1 MAQIRLTIGDIAVT
15 NQQVTSTVT
24 FGDVTY
30 HVSLSSLS
38 LQKKMYQPTE
48 ILADLKIGM
57 SDFEKDWVTISRT
70 NIESLFKLKK
80 AVLDVVTIQTDNDT
94 GEEYFTVDDVIGND
108 FYVHDVRP
116 HYKPDNMIVSLKIYS
131 LDKLLTLNKE
141 CNTYVGKTLSSI
153 LGSVLANYKVPY
165 DTTSSLTFDK
175 SGMQVL
181 QIDASGSDSDDNTDK
196 KEHKFPYLI
205 QYNESFYD
213 LLKRTTNR
221 WGEFLY
227 WENGT
232 LTIGYGGSDPIKVDS
247 TKYTDIYYFDLDSVA
262 LDLPEAG
269 SYDYAAAYDE
279 NVGNKPIKKDPYQV
293 YGKLFKFN
301 GQLDKYAFSVASR
314 FFQNEESVTAWA
326 VGLLVDDLYD
336 MIAESK
342 YVKSDNKDFKDNYFD
357 SNYDTEQ
364 YNDNEDELNLYSEY
378 GSKYDKDTSYY
389 SEILGYETAAGK
401 NAIRIK
407 YDTTWP
413 EMKLGDVITVK
424 DDKFIVVEVLGVS
437 PKELRILDNS
447 KVLVY
452 PSQTITFEIVA
463 TAINKT
469 DNKYYP
475 ATLPTGHVR
484 RSGPQVATIVDM
496 DDPLKA
502 NRVRVVYDWQGE
514 NASESDYSP
523 WLLYAA
529 GSHGSPRAGRHLNGT
544 KVLVGFAN
552 DNIERPYVL
561 GNIQEADTFVELKD
575 VSLETP
581 GKRKFQMWDHVGGV
595 QKFVSGTFAPIVSTI
610 SDFSPTVDY
619 LSLGDGGLQ
628 YAGGFCIT
636 DRLGLYNISGSTEER
651 EVKISS
657 AWGDVKVSA
666 FTGIS
671 ISAPNGDVKINGKN
685 VEISAGNNLTL
696 TSGKNVGYHVAWGKG
711 EDPSFSTVLS
721 DLVCKLIDKVGE
733 KVQLID
739 LSFIRDTLEVV
750 FRPHEGSLT
759 LKSNRYMK
767 LETGS
772 NECDYPVAAYNK
784 DKRQQIVDEEVKS
797 TILSTIGADSFKTV
811 DPFSGN
817 VTETPSSISM
827 IRSLIWIINKLSGI
841 FTAWLDDY
849 QKEYDKLVD
858 LRLQFDK
865 AIKPLQVLSNSEDW
879 TTAKVCQTYDELKE
893 SFWNM
898 DNTDDWT
905 EDNLNFTED
914 VAIDEGDDLLTS
926 VNEHS
931 RERCRHF
938 VSSAL
943 PDREK
948 KIAETVIMLRKE
960 NRKIVVDAANE
971 LRKAILKL
979 KLPEWSEIDLSKEF
993 STKMG
998 YYMPF
1003 PDQFISN
1010 LEDALSKDNCK
1021 EVPEFHAEESRKAL
1035 ANKIGNTA
1043 DFVAWKKYMSR
1054 MVVVKFLE
1062 SLGFTDD
1069 MRRKITDPEDK
1080 KKTIEVKKPNFSLKG
1095 LNQDQSL
1102 ANTAYWKKYVES
1114 LSGVPAIKKAE
1125 SSLLTAVANS
1135 AADALKG
1142 AIDYDNIMG
1151 IKENFSWSEGKKG
1164 GVLFGYKGDTYELK
1178 GKEIEKIETIE
1189 PKIKSISENSEGID
1203 TWDKERLVEFM
1214 AKLREALGKI

>member
-1 MAQIRLTIGDIAVT
+1 MAQLRLTIGDIAVT
-15 NQQVTSTVT
+15 NESLTSTVK
-24 FGDVTY
+24 FAPNSYQVCL
-30 HVSLSSLS
+30 VSLSF
-38 LQKKMYQPTE
+38 QKKMYQPTE
-48 ILADLKIGM
+48 IKAELQFFMTSKWVSIG
-57 SDFEKDWVTISRT
+57 RT
-70 NIESLFKLKK
+70 DIEETFKLKNAILEVVEPK
-80 AVLDVVTIQTDNDT
+80 TSNSSDDDKYTVLDTI
-94 GEEYFTVDDVIGND
+94 GKD

-116 HYKPDNMIVSLKIYS
+116 HYQPECMYVSLKIYS

-141 CNTYVGKTLSSI
+141 CNTYVGKKLSSI
-153 LGSVLANYKVPY
+153 LGSVLGNYKVPY
-165 DTTSSLTFDK
+165 ETSSTLSYDN

-181 QIDASGSDSDDNTDK
+181 QVDASGSDSDDNKDK

-232 LTIGYGGSDPIKVDS
+232 LTIGYDDSKPIKVDT
-247 TKYTDIYYFDLDSVA
+247 TKFTDIYYFDLDTVS
-262 LDLPEAG
+262 LSLPEPG

-336 MIAESK
+336 MLAESK

-841 FTAWLDDY
+841 FSAWLDDY

-1021 EVPEFHAEESRKAL
+1021 EVPEFHIENERKAL

>member
-15 NQQVTSTVT
+15 NESLTSTVK
-24 FGDVTY
+24 FDKNSYQVCL
-30 HVSLSSLS
+30 VSLSF
-38 LQKKMYQPTE
+38 QKKMYQPTE
-48 ILADLKIGM
+48 IKAELQFFMTSKWVSIG
-57 SDFEKDWVTISRT
+57 RT
-70 NIESLFKLKK
+70 DIEETFKLKNAILEVVEPK
-80 AVLDVVTIQTDNDT
+80 TSNSSDDDKYTVLDTI
-94 GEEYFTVDDVIGND
+94 GKD

-116 HYKPDNMIVSLKIYS
+116 HYQPECMYVSLKIYS

-141 CNTYVGKTLSSI
+141 CNTYVGKKLSSI
-153 LGSVLANYKVPY
+153 LGSVLGNYKVPY
-165 DTTSSLTFDK
+165 ETSSTLSYDY

-181 QIDASGSDSDDNTDK
+181 
-196 KEHKFPYLI
+196 KFPYLI

-232 LTIGYGGSDPIKVDS
+232 LTIGYDDSKPIKVDT
-247 TKYTDIYYFDLDSVA
+247 TKFTDIYYFDLDTVS
-262 LDLPEAG
+262 LSLPEPG

-293 YGKLFKFN
+293 YGKLLKFN

-314 FFQNEESVTAWA
+314 FFQNEDSVTAWA

-336 MIAESK
+336 MLAESK

-364 YNDNEDELNLYSEY
+364 YNDNEDKLNLYSEY

-671 ISAPNGDVKINGKN
+671 ISAPNGDVKIKGKN

-696 TSGKNVGYHVAWGKG
+696 TSGKNVGYHTAWGKG

>member
-1 MAQIRLTIGDIAVT
+1 
-15 NQQVTSTVT
+15 
-24 FGDVTY
+24 
-30 HVSLSSLS
+30 
-38 LQKKMYQPTE
+38 
-48 ILADLKIGM
+48 
-57 SDFEKDWVTISRT
+57 
-70 NIESLFKLKK
+70 
-80 AVLDVVTIQTDNDT
+80 
-94 GEEYFTVDDVIGND
+94 
-108 FYVHDVRP
+108 
-116 HYKPDNMIVSLKIYS
+116 
-131 LDKLLTLNKE
+131 
-141 CNTYVGKTLSSI
+141 
-153 LGSVLANYKVPY
+153 
-165 DTTSSLTFDK
+165 
-175 SGMQVL
+175 MQVL
-181 QIDASGSDSDDNTDK
+181 QVDASGSDSDDNKDK

-232 LTIGYGGSDPIKVDS
+232 LTIGYDDSKPIKVDT
-247 TKYTDIYYFDLDSVA
+247 TKFTDIYYFDLDTVS
-262 LDLPEAG
+262 LSLPEPG

-293 YGKLFKFN
+293 YGKLLKFN

-314 FFQNEESVTAWA
+314 FFQNEDSVTAWA

-336 MIAESK
+336 MLAESK

-364 YNDNEDELNLYSEY
+364 YNDNEDKLNLYSEY

-437 PKELRILDNS
+437 PKERRILDNS

-893 SFWNM
+893 SFWNT

>member
-15 NQQVTSTVT
+15 NESLTSTVKFDT
-24 FGDVTY
+24 TSYQVCL
-30 HVSLSSLS
+30 VSLSF
-38 LQKKMYQPTE
+38 QKKMYQPTE
-48 ILADLKIGM
+48 IKAELQFFMTSKWVSIG
-57 SDFEKDWVTISRT
+57 RT
-70 NIESLFKLKK
+70 DIEETFKLKNAILEVVEPK
-80 AVLDVVTIQTDNDT
+80 TSNSSDDDKYTVLDTI
-94 GEEYFTVDDVIGND
+94 GKD

-116 HYKPDNMIVSLKIYS
+116 HYQPECMYVSLKIYS

-141 CNTYVGKTLSSI
+141 CNTYVGKKLSSI
-153 LGSVLANYKVPY
+153 LGSVLGNYKVPY
-165 DTTSSLTFDK
+165 ETSSTLSYDN

-181 QIDASGSDSDDNTDK
+181 QVDASGSDSDDNKDK

-232 LTIGYGGSDPIKVDS
+232 LTIGYDDSKPIKVDT
-247 TKYTDIYYFDLDSVA
+247 TKFTDIYYFDLDSVA

-326 VGLLVDDLYD
+326 VGLLVDDLWD
-336 MIAESK
+336 LMSETT
-342 YVKSDNKDFKDNYFD
+342 YVNSDNKDFKDDYFD

-437 PKELRILDNS
+437 PKELRIVDNS

-671 ISAPNGDVKINGKN
+671 ISAPNGDVKIKGKN

-696 TSGKNVGYHVAWGKG
+696 TSGKNVGYHTAWGKG
-711 EDPSFSTVLS
+711 EDPSVSSILS
-721 DLVCKLIDKVGE
+721 DVVCKLIEKIGE

-772 NECDYPVAAYNK
+772 NECDFPMAAYNK
-784 DKRQQIVDEEVKS
+784 DKRQKIVDEEAKS
-797 TILSTIGADSFKTV
+797 SILSTIGGDSFKAV

-827 IRSLIWIINKLSGI
+827 IRSLIWIIKRLSGI
-841 FTAWLDDY
+841 FTNWLDDY
-849 QKEYDKLVD
+849 QKKYDKLVV
-858 LRLQFDK
+858 LRYYLDA
-865 AIKPLQVLSNSEDW
+865 AILELKIYSEAQDW
-879 TTAKVCQTYDELKE
+879 DNTDVCKTYDDLKE
-893 SFWNM
+893 SIW
-898 DNTDDWT
+898 DTDDTDDWT
-905 EDNLNFTED
+905 DDDLEFKEN
-914 VAIDEGDDLLTS
+914 VKVGDDAIQ
-926 VNEHS
+926 N
-931 RERCRHF
+931 
-938 VSSAL
+938 VSQDCQNRNAQA
-943 PDREK
+943 DKEGE
-948 KIAETVIMLRKE
+948 ALRKW
-960 NRKIVVDAANE
+960 IVSMRVKKRGEIVDRVNL
-971 LRKAILKL
+971 LRKAIRELKIM
-979 KLPEWSEIDLSKEF
+979 EWSEIDLSKQF

-998 YYMPF
+998 HYLPF
-1003 PDQFISN
+1003 PDKFISTM
-1010 LEDALSKDNCK
+1010 EDALSKDKCSD
-1021 EVPEFHAEESRKAL
+1021 VPTFHSTEERKAL
-1035 ANKIGNTA
+1035 TNKVKDKANYE
-1043 DFVAWKKYMSR
+1043 AWKKYMPR
-1054 MVVVKFLE
+1054 LVVVKFLVA
-1062 SLGFTDD
+1062 LGFTDD
-1069 MRRKITDPEDK
+1069 LRSEINDANNPNQKRKVE
-1080 KKTIEVKKPNFSLKG
+1080 KPSFETVE
-1095 LNQDQSL
+1095 LNGNQSL
-1102 ANTAYWKKYVES
+1102 ANDAYWADYVKS

-1142 AIDYDNIMG
+1142 ITDLDNIMG
-1151 IKENFSWSEGKKG
+1151 FKENFTWSEGKKG
-1164 GVLFGYKGDTYELK
+1164 GILFGYKGNTYELK
-1178 GKEIEKIETIE
+1178 GKQIGEVETIE
-1189 PKIKSISENSEGID
+1189 PKIKSISENSGDID
-1203 TWDKERLVEFM
+1203 EWDKKRLVEFM
-1214 AKLREALGKI
+1214 AKLREVLGNI

>member
-15 NQQVTSTVT
+15 NESLTSTVK
-24 FGDVTY
+24 FDKNSYQVCL
-30 HVSLSSLS
+30 VSLSF
-38 LQKKMYQPTE
+38 QKKMYQPTE
-48 ILADLKIGM
+48 IKAELQFFMTSKWVSIG
-57 SDFEKDWVTISRT
+57 RT
-70 NIESLFKLKK
+70 DIEETFKLKNAILEVVEPK
-80 AVLDVVTIQTDNDT
+80 TSNSSDDDKYTVLDTI
-94 GEEYFTVDDVIGND
+94 GKD

-116 HYKPDNMIVSLKIYS
+116 HYQPECMYVSLKIYS

-141 CNTYVGKTLSSI
+141 CNTYVGKKLSSI
-153 LGSVLANYKVPY
+153 LGSVLGNYKVPY
-165 DTTSSLTFDK
+165 ETSSTLSYDN

-181 QIDASGSDSDDNTDK
+181 QVDASGSDSDDNKDK

-232 LTIGYGGSDPIKVDS
+232 LTIGYDDSKPIKVDT
-247 TKYTDIYYFDLDSVA
+247 TKFTDIYYFDLDTVS
-262 LDLPEAG
+262 LSLPEPG

-293 YGKLFKFN
+293 YGKLLKFN

-314 FFQNEESVTAWA
+314 FFQNEDSVTAWA

-336 MIAESK
+336 MLAESK

-364 YNDNEDELNLYSEY
+364 YNDNEDKLNLYSEY

-671 ISAPNGDVKINGKN
+671 ISAPNGDVKIKGKN

-696 TSGKNVGYHVAWGKG
+696 TSGKNVGYHTAWGKG

-721 DLVCKLIDKVGE
+721 DLVCKLIDKVG
-733 KVQLID
+733 
-739 LSFIRDTLEVV
+739 V

>member
-15 NQQVTSTVT
+15 NESLTSTVKFDKT
-24 FGDVTY
+24 SYQVCL
-30 HVSLSSLS
+30 VSLSF
-38 LQKKMYQPTE
+38 QKKMYQPTE
-48 ILADLKIGM
+48 IKAELQFFMTSKWVSIG
-57 SDFEKDWVTISRT
+57 RT
-70 NIESLFKLKK
+70 DIEETFKLKNAILEVVEPK
-80 AVLDVVTIQTDNDT
+80 TSNSSDDDKYTVLDTI
-94 GEEYFTVDDVIGND
+94 GKD

-116 HYKPDNMIVSLKIYS
+116 HYQPECMYVSLKIYS

-141 CNTYVGKTLSSI
+141 CNTYVGKKLSSI
-153 LGSVLANYKVPY
+153 LGSVLGNYKVPY
-165 DTTSSLTFDK
+165 ETSSTLSYDN

-181 QIDASGSDSDDNTDK
+181 QVDASGSDSDDNKDK

-232 LTIGYGGSDPIKVDS
+232 LTIGYDDSKPIKVDT
-247 TKYTDIYYFDLDSVA
+247 TKFTDIYYFDLDSVA

-336 MIAESK
+336 MLAESK
-342 YVKSDNKDFKDNYFD
+342 YVKSDNKDFKDDYFD

-636 DRLGLYNISGSTEER
+636 DRLGLYNISGSTDER

-657 AWGDVKVSA
+657 AWGDVKISA

-671 ISAPNGDVKINGKN
+671 ISAPNGDVKIKGKN

-696 TSGKNVGYHVAWGKG
+696 TSGKNVGYHTAWGKG
-711 EDPSFSTVLS
+711 EDPSVSSILS
-721 DLVCKLIDKVGE
+721 DVVCKLIEKIGE

-784 DKRQQIVDEEVKS
+784 AFRQKIVDEEANAA
-797 TILSTIGADSFKTV
+797 LL
-811 DPFSGN
+811 
-817 VTETPSSISM
+817 SSIGSSSYLGSTDGDFDLTM
-827 IRSLIWIINKLSGI
+827 IRSLIWIIQKLNGI
-841 FTAWLDDY
+841 ATTWANDY
-849 QKEYDKLVD
+849 QRLYDKSVRLKTQFDEAVKD
-858 LRLQFDK
+858 LRNY
-865 AIKPLQVLSNSEDW
+865 SNDEDYQSSV
-879 TTAKVCQTYDELKE
+879 VCKTYDDLKD
-893 SFWNM
+893 SLWST
-898 DNTDDWT
+898 DSTDDWT
-905 EDNLNFTED
+905 EDDLGFKDNVKVDGDATEIVSRD
-914 VAIDEGDDLLTS
+914 CRNRFRFLYFLPTQKQDKETVASWGLQ
-926 VNEHS
+926 
-931 RERCRHF
+931 RRKKCR
-938 VSSAL
+938 
-943 PDREK
+943 K
-948 KIAETVIMLRKE
+948 KILNIANNLKKTIRDLRA
-960 NRKIVVDAANE
+960 V
-971 LRKAILKL
+971 
-979 KLPEWSEIDLSKEF
+979 EWSEVDLSEQF
-993 STKMG
+993 STVMG
-998 YYMPF
+998 HYLPF
-1003 PDQFISN
+1003 PDNFMGT
-1010 LEDALSKDNCK
+1010 LKDALSMDNCSD
-1021 EVPEFHAEESRKAL
+1021 VPVLHAEEDRKNL
-1035 ANKIGNTA
+1035 DKMIG
-1043 DFVAWKKYMSR
+1043 DSVDVEAWKKYIPR

-1069 MRRKITDPEDK
+1069 LRREIVDPDDPDNTIKVKDPDFSKVSMNEDK
-1080 KKTIEVKKPNFSLKG
+1080 
-1095 LNQDQSL
+1095 SL
-1102 ANTAYWKKYVES
+1102 ANDEYWRKYVQS
-1114 LSGVPAIKKAE
+1114 LSGLPIIKKSE

-1135 AADALKG
+1135 ATEALAG
-1142 AIDYDNIMG
+1142 AISLDEAWG
-1151 IKENFSWSEGKKG
+1151 FVENFSWSDGKKG

-1178 GKEIEKIETIE
+1178 GKEVEKVETIE
-1189 PKIKSISENSEGID
+1189 PSVKSISENSGDID
-1203 TWDKERLVEFM
+1203 EWDKKRLVEFM
-1214 AKLREALGKI
+1214 AHLRYELGKI

>member
-15 NQQVTSTVT
+15 NESLTSTVKFDT
-24 FGDVTY
+24 NSYQVCL
-30 HVSLSSLS
+30 VSLSF
-38 LQKKMYQPTE
+38 QKKMYQPTE
-48 ILADLKIGM
+48 IKAELQFFMTSKWVSIG
-57 SDFEKDWVTISRT
+57 RT
-70 NIESLFKLKK
+70 DIEETFKLKNAILEVVEPK
-80 AVLDVVTIQTDNDT
+80 TSNSSDDDKYTVLDTI
-94 GEEYFTVDDVIGND
+94 GKD

-116 HYKPDNMIVSLKIYS
+116 HYQPECMYVSLKIYS

-141 CNTYVGKTLSSI
+141 CNTYVGKKLSSI
-153 LGSVLANYKVPY
+153 LGSVLGNYKVPY
-165 DTTSSLTFDK
+165 ETSSTLSYDN

-181 QIDASGSDSDDNTDK
+181 QVDASGSDSDDNKDK

-232 LTIGYGGSDPIKVDS
+232 LTIGYDDSKPIKVDT
-247 TKYTDIYYFDLDSVA
+247 TKFTDIYYFDLDSVA
-262 LDLPEAG
+262 LDLPGAG

-364 YNDNEDELNLYSEY
+364 YNDNEDKLNLYSEY

-797 TILSTIGADSFKTV
+797 TILSTIGGDSFKAV

-817 VTETPSSISM
+817 DTEVPSSISM

>member
-1 MAQIRLTIGDIAVT
+1 MAQLRLTIGDIAVT

-326 VGLLVDDLYD
+326 VGLLVDDLWD
-336 MIAESK
+336 LMSETT
-342 YVKSDNKDFKDNYFD
+342 YVNSDNSDFNDAYFNGQSED
-357 SNYDTEQ
+357 DQ
-364 YNDNEDELNLYSEY
+364 YNTDKNELNLYTEY
-378 GSKYDKDTSYY
+378 GSKYDKNNSYY
-389 SEILGYETAAGK
+389 SEILGYETAASK
-401 NAIRIK
+401 NAIRIN

-413 EMKLGDVITVK
+413 KLKLGDVITVN
-424 DDKFIVVEVLGVS
+424 DEQFIVVEVSTSTPEVLQ
-437 PKELRILDNS
+437 ILDNTKIVAS
-447 KVLVY
+447 
-452 PSQTITFEIVA
+452 SGEITFQVVA
-463 TAINKT
+463 TAYNSGDK
-469 DNKYYP
+469 KYYP

-502 NRVRVVYDWQGE
+502 NRVRVVYDWQGDS
-514 NASESDYSP
+514 AADDESAYSP

-529 GSHGSPRAGRHLNGT
+529 GSHGSPRGGRHLNGT

-561 GNIQEADTFVELKD
+561 GNIQQADTFVELKD

-595 QKFVSGTFAPIVSTI
+595 QKFLSGLVAPIVSTV
-610 SDFSPTVDY
+610 SDFSPAVDY
-619 LSLGDGGLQ
+619 FSKGDGGLQ

-636 DRLGLYNISGSTEER
+636 DRLGLYNISGSTDER

-657 AWGDVKVSA
+657 AWGDVKISA

-671 ISAPNGDVKINGKN
+671 ISAPNGDVKIKGKN

-696 TSGKNVGYHVAWGKG
+696 TSGKNVGYHTAWGKG
-711 EDPSFSTVLS
+711 EDPSVSSILS
-721 DLVCKLIDKVGE
+721 DVVCKLIEKIGE

-767 LETGS
+767 LET
-772 NECDYPVAAYNK
+772 
-784 DKRQQIVDEEVKS
+784 
-797 TILSTIGADSFKTV
+797 
-811 DPFSGN
+811 
-817 VTETPSSISM
+817 
-827 IRSLIWIINKLSGI
+827 
-841 FTAWLDDY
+841 
-849 QKEYDKLVD
+849 
-858 LRLQFDK
+858 
-865 AIKPLQVLSNSEDW
+865 
-879 TTAKVCQTYDELKE
+879 
-893 SFWNM
+893 
-898 DNTDDWT
+898 
-905 EDNLNFTED
+905 
-914 VAIDEGDDLLTS
+914 
-926 VNEHS
+926 
-931 RERCRHF
+931 
-938 VSSAL
+938 
-943 PDREK
+943 
-948 KIAETVIMLRKE
+948 
-960 NRKIVVDAANE
+960 
-971 LRKAILKL
+971 
-979 KLPEWSEIDLSKEF
+979 
-993 STKMG
+993 
-998 YYMPF
+998 
-1003 PDQFISN
+1003 
-1010 LEDALSKDNCK
+1010 
-1021 EVPEFHAEESRKAL
+1021 
-1035 ANKIGNTA
+1035 
-1043 DFVAWKKYMSR
+1043 
-1054 MVVVKFLE
+1054 
-1062 SLGFTDD
+1062 
-1069 MRRKITDPEDK
+1069 
-1080 KKTIEVKKPNFSLKG
+1080 
-1095 LNQDQSL
+1095 
-1102 ANTAYWKKYVES
+1102 
-1114 LSGVPAIKKAE
+1114 
-1125 SSLLTAVANS
+1125 
-1135 AADALKG
+1135 
-1142 AIDYDNIMG
+1142 
-1151 IKENFSWSEGKKG
+1151 
-1164 GVLFGYKGDTYELK
+1164 
-1178 GKEIEKIETIE
+1178 
-1189 PKIKSISENSEGID
+1189 
-1203 TWDKERLVEFM
+1203 
-1214 AKLREALGKI
+1214 

>member
-15 NQQVTSTVT
+15 NESLTSTVKFDT
-24 FGDVTY
+24 NSYQVCL
-30 HVSLSSLS
+30 VSLSF
-38 LQKKMYQPTE
+38 QKKMYQPTE
-48 ILADLKIGM
+48 IKAELQFFMTSKWVSIG
-57 SDFEKDWVTISRT
+57 RT
-70 NIESLFKLKK
+70 DIEETFKLKNAILEVVEPK
-80 AVLDVVTIQTDNDT
+80 TSNSSDDDKYTVLDTI
-94 GEEYFTVDDVIGND
+94 GKD

-116 HYKPDNMIVSLKIYS
+116 HYQPECMYVSLKIYS

-141 CNTYVGKTLSSI
+141 CNTYVGKKLSSI
-153 LGSVLANYKVPY
+153 LGSVLGNYKVPY
-165 DTTSSLTFDK
+165 ATSSTLSYDN

-181 QIDASGSDSDDNTDK
+181 QVDASGSDSDDNKDK

-232 LTIGYGGSDPIKVDS
+232 LTIGYDDSKPIKVDT
-247 TKYTDIYYFDLDSVA
+247 TKFTDIYYFDLDSVA
-262 LDLPEAG
+262 LDLPGAG

-784 DKRQQIVDEEVKS
+784 DKRQKIVDEEAKS
-797 TILSTIGADSFKTV
+797 SILSTIGGDSFKAV

-817 VTETPSSISM
+817 DTEVPSSISM

>member
-15 NQQVTSTVT
+15 NESLTSTVK
-24 FGDVTY
+24 FDKNSYQVCL
-30 HVSLSSLS
+30 VSLSF
-38 LQKKMYQPTE
+38 QKKMYQPTE
-48 ILADLKIGM
+48 IKAELQFFMTSKWVSIG
-57 SDFEKDWVTISRT
+57 RT
-70 NIESLFKLKK
+70 DIEETFKLKNAILEVVEPK
-80 AVLDVVTIQTDNDT
+80 TSNSSDDDKYTVLDTI
-94 GEEYFTVDDVIGND
+94 GKD

-116 HYKPDNMIVSLKIYS
+116 HYQPECMYVSLKIYS

-141 CNTYVGKTLSSI
+141 CNTYVGKKLSSI
-153 LGSVLANYKVPY
+153 LGSVLGNYKVPY
-165 DTTSSLTFDK
+165 ETSSTLSYDN

-181 QIDASGSDSDDNTDK
+181 QVDASGSDSDDNKDK

-232 LTIGYGGSDPIKVDS
+232 LTIGYDDSKPIKVDT
-247 TKYTDIYYFDLDSVA
+247 TKFTDIYYFDLDTVS
-262 LDLPEAG
+262 LSLPEPG

-293 YGKLFKFN
+293 YGKLLKFN

-314 FFQNEESVTAWA
+314 FFQNEDSVTAWA

-336 MIAESK
+336 MLAESK

-784 DKRQQIVDEEVKS
+784 AFRQKIVDEEANAA
-797 TILSTIGADSFKTV
+797 LL
-811 DPFSGN
+811 
-817 VTETPSSISM
+817 SSIGSSSYLGSTDGDFDLTM
-827 IRSLIWIINKLSGI
+827 IRSLLWIIQKLNGI
-841 FTAWLDDY
+841 ATTWANDY
-849 QKEYDKLVD
+849 QRLYDKSVRLKTQFDEAVKD
-858 LRLQFDK
+858 LRNY
-865 AIKPLQVLSNSEDW
+865 SNDEDYQSSV
-879 TTAKVCQTYDELKE
+879 VCKTYDDLKD
-893 SFWNM
+893 SLWST
-898 DNTDDWT
+898 DSTDDWT
-905 EDNLNFTED
+905 EDDLGFKDNVKVDGDATEIVSRD
-914 VAIDEGDDLLTS
+914 CRNRFRFLYFLPTQKQDKETVASWGLQ
-926 VNEHS
+926 
-931 RERCRHF
+931 RRKKCR
-938 VSSAL
+938 
-943 PDREK
+943 K
-948 KIAETVIMLRKE
+948 KILNIANNLKKTIRDLRA
-960 NRKIVVDAANE
+960 V
-971 LRKAILKL
+971 
-979 KLPEWSEIDLSKEF
+979 EWSEVDLSEKF

-998 YYMPF
+998 HYLPF
-1003 PDQFISN
+1003 PDNFMGT
-1010 LEDALSKDNCK
+1010 LKDALSMDNCSD
-1021 EVPEFHAEESRKAL
+1021 VPVLHAEENRKNL
-1035 ANKIGNTA
+1035 DKMIG
-1043 DFVAWKKYMSR
+1043 DSVDVEAWKKYIPR

-1069 MRRKITDPEDK
+1069 LRREIVDPDDPDNTIKVKDPDFSKVSMNEDK
-1080 KKTIEVKKPNFSLKG
+1080 
-1095 LNQDQSL
+1095 SL
-1102 ANTAYWKKYVES
+1102 ANDEYWRKYVQS
-1114 LSGVPAIKKAE
+1114 LSGLPIIKKSE

-1135 AADALKG
+1135 ATEALAG
-1142 AIDYDNIMG
+1142 AISLDEAWG
-1151 IKENFSWSEGKKG
+1151 FVENFSWSDGKKG

-1178 GKEIEKIETIE
+1178 GKEVEKVETIE
-1189 PKIKSISENSEGID
+1189 PSVKSISENSGDID
-1203 TWDKERLVEFM
+1203 EWDKKRLVEFM
-1214 AKLREALGKI
+1214 AHLRYELGKI

>member
-15 NQQVTSTVT
+15 NESLTSTVKFDT
-24 FGDVTY
+24 TSYQVCL
-30 HVSLSSLS
+30 VSLSF
-38 LQKKMYQPTE
+38 QKKMYQPTE
-48 ILADLKIGM
+48 IKAELQFFMTSKWVSIG
-57 SDFEKDWVTISRT
+57 RT
-70 NIESLFKLKK
+70 DIEETFKLKNAILEVVEPK
-80 AVLDVVTIQTDNDT
+80 TSNSSDDDKYTVLDTI
-94 GEEYFTVDDVIGND
+94 GKD

-116 HYKPDNMIVSLKIYS
+116 HYQPECMYVSLKIYS

-141 CNTYVGKTLSSI
+141 CNTYVGKKLSSI
-153 LGSVLANYKVPY
+153 LGSVLGNYKVPY
-165 DTTSSLTFDK
+165 ETSSTLSYDN

-181 QIDASGSDSDDNTDK
+181 QVDASGSDSDDNKDK

-232 LTIGYGGSDPIKVDS
+232 LTIGYDDSKPIKVDT
-247 TKYTDIYYFDLDSVA
+247 TKFTDIYYFDLDTVS
-262 LDLPEAG
+262 LSLPEPG

-336 MIAESK
+336 MLAESK

-721 DLVCKLIDKVGE
+721 DLVCKL
-733 KVQLID
+733 
-739 LSFIRDTLEVV
+739 V

>member
-1 MAQIRLTIGDIAVT
+1 MAQLRLTIGDIAVT
-15 NQQVTSTVT
+15 NESLTSTVKFDT
-24 FGDVTY
+24 NSYQVCL
-30 HVSLSSLS
+30 VSLSF
-38 LQKKMYQPTE
+38 QKKMYQPTE
-48 ILADLKIGM
+48 IKAELQFFMTSKWVSIG
-57 SDFEKDWVTISRT
+57 RT
-70 NIESLFKLKK
+70 DIEETFKLKNAILEVVEPK
-80 AVLDVVTIQTDNDT
+80 TSNSSDDDKYTVLDTI
-94 GEEYFTVDDVIGND
+94 GKD

-116 HYKPDNMIVSLKIYS
+116 HYQPECMYVSLKIYS

-141 CNTYVGKTLSSI
+141 CNTYVGKKLSSI
-153 LGSVLANYKVPY
+153 LGSVLGNYKVPY
-165 DTTSSLTFDK
+165 ETSSTLSYDN

-181 QIDASGSDSDDNTDK
+181 QVDASGSDSDDNKDK

-232 LTIGYGGSDPIKVDS
+232 LTIGYDDSKPIKVDT
-247 TKYTDIYYFDLDSVA
+247 TKFTDIYYFDLDSVA
-262 LDLPEAG
+262 LDLPGAG

-314 FFQNEESVTAWA
+314 FFQNEDSVTAWA

-336 MIAESK
+336 MLAESK

-364 YNDNEDELNLYSEY
+364 YNDNEDKLNLYSEY

-671 ISAPNGDVKINGKN
+671 ISAPNGDVKIKGKN

-696 TSGKNVGYHVAWGKG
+696 TSGKNVGYHTAWGKG

-827 IRSLIWIINKLSGI
+827 IRSLIWIINKLSGV

>member
-1 MAQIRLTIGDIAVT
+1 MAQLRLTIGDIAVT
-15 NQQVTSTVT
+15 NEHVTSTVT
-24 FGDVTY
+24 IDKQTY
-30 HVSLSSLS
+30 NVSLIGLS
-38 LQKKMYQPTE
+38 FQKKMYQPTE
-48 ILADLKIGM
+48 IKAELQFFMTSKWVSIG
-57 SDFEKDWVTISRT
+57 RT
-70 NIESLFKLKK
+70 DIEETFKLKNAILEVVEPK
-80 AVLDVVTIQTDNDT
+80 TSNSSDDDKYTVLDTI
-94 GEEYFTVDDVIGND
+94 GKD

-116 HYKPDNMIVSLKIYS
+116 HYQPECMYVSLKIYS

-141 CNTYVGKTLSSI
+141 CNTYVGKKLSSI
-153 LGSVLANYKVPY
+153 LGSVLGNYKVPY
-165 DTTSSLTFDK
+165 ETSSTLSYDY

-181 QIDASGSDSDDNTDK
+181 QVDASGSDSDDNKDK

-232 LTIGYGGSDPIKVDS
+232 LTIGYDDSKPIKVDT
-247 TKYTDIYYFDLDSVA
+247 TKFTDIYYFDLDTVS
-262 LDLPEAG
+262 LSLPEPG

-293 YGKLFKFN
+293 YGKLLKFN

-314 FFQNEESVTAWA
+314 FFQNEDSVTAWA

-336 MIAESK
+336 MLAESK

-364 YNDNEDELNLYSEY
+364 YNDNEDKLNLYSEY

-671 ISAPNGDVKINGKN
+671 ISAPNGDVKIKGKN

-696 TSGKNVGYHVAWGKG
+696 TSGKNVGYHTAWGKG

>member
-15 NQQVTSTVT
+15 NESLTSTVKFDKT
-24 FGDVTY
+24 SYQVCL
-30 HVSLSSLS
+30 VSLSF
-38 LQKKMYQPTE
+38 QKKMYQPTE
-48 ILADLKIGM
+48 IKAELQFFMTSKWVSIG
-57 SDFEKDWVTISRT
+57 RT
-70 NIESLFKLKK
+70 DIEETFKLKNAILEVVEPK
-80 AVLDVVTIQTDNDT
+80 TSNSSDDDKYTVLDTI
-94 GEEYFTVDDVIGND
+94 GKD

-116 HYKPDNMIVSLKIYS
+116 HYQPECMYVSLKIYS

-141 CNTYVGKTLSSI
+141 CNTYVGKKLSSI
-153 LGSVLANYKVPY
+153 LGSVLGNYKVPY
-165 DTTSSLTFDK
+165 ETSSTLSYDN

-181 QIDASGSDSDDNTDK
+181 QVDASGSDSDDNKDK

-232 LTIGYGGSDPIKVDS
+232 LTIGYDDSKPIKVDT
-247 TKYTDIYYFDLDSVA
+247 TKFTDIYYFDLDSVA

-326 VGLLVDDLYD
+326 VGLLVDDLWD
-336 MIAESK
+336 LMSETT
-342 YVKSDNKDFKDNYFD
+342 YVNSDNSDFNDAYFNGQSED
-357 SNYDTEQ
+357 DQ
-364 YNDNEDELNLYSEY
+364 YNTDTNELNLYTEY

-657 AWGDVKVSA
+657 AWGDVKISA

-671 ISAPNGDVKINGKN
+671 ISAPNGDVKIKGKN

-696 TSGKNVGYHVAWGKG
+696 TSGKNVGYHTAWGKG
-711 EDPSFSTVLS
+711 EDPSVSSILS
-721 DLVCKLIDKVGE
+721 DVVCKLIEKIGE

-784 DKRQQIVDEEVKS
+784 AFRQKIVDEEANAA
-797 TILSTIGADSFKTV
+797 LL
-811 DPFSGN
+811 
-817 VTETPSSISM
+817 SSIGSSSYLGSTDGDFDLTM
-827 IRSLIWIINKLSGI
+827 IRSLIWIIQKLNGI
-841 FTAWLDDY
+841 ATTWANDY
-849 QKEYDKLVD
+849 QRLYDKSVRLKTQFDEAVKD
-858 LRLQFDK
+858 LRNY
-865 AIKPLQVLSNSEDW
+865 SNDEDYQSSV
-879 TTAKVCQTYDELKE
+879 VCKTYDDLKD
-893 SFWNM
+893 SLWSTNS
-898 DNTDDWT
+898 TDDWT
-905 EDNLNFTED
+905 EDDLGFKDNVKVDGDATEIVSRD
-914 VAIDEGDDLLTS
+914 CRNRFRFLYFLPTQKQDKETVASWGLQ
-926 VNEHS
+926 
-931 RERCRHF
+931 RRKKCR
-938 VSSAL
+938 
-943 PDREK
+943 K
-948 KIAETVIMLRKE
+948 KILNIANNLKKTIRDLRA
-960 NRKIVVDAANE
+960 V
-971 LRKAILKL
+971 
-979 KLPEWSEIDLSKEF
+979 EWSEVDLSEQF
-993 STKMG
+993 STVMG
-998 YYMPF
+998 HYLPF
-1003 PDQFISN
+1003 PDNFMGT
-1010 LEDALSKDNCK
+1010 LKDALSMDNCSD
-1021 EVPEFHAEESRKAL
+1021 VPVLHAEEDRKNL
-1035 ANKIGNTA
+1035 DKMIG
-1043 DFVAWKKYMSR
+1043 DSVDVEAWKKYIPR

-1069 MRRKITDPEDK
+1069 LRREIVDPDDPDNTIKVKDPDFSKVSMNEDK
-1080 KKTIEVKKPNFSLKG
+1080 
-1095 LNQDQSL
+1095 SL
-1102 ANTAYWKKYVES
+1102 ANDEYWRKYVQS
-1114 LSGVPAIKKAE
+1114 LSGLPIIKKSE

-1135 AADALKG
+1135 ATEALAG
-1142 AIDYDNIMG
+1142 AISLDEAWG
-1151 IKENFSWSEGKKG
+1151 FVENFSWSDGKKG

-1178 GKEIEKIETIE
+1178 GKEVEKVETIE
-1189 PKIKSISENSEGID
+1189 PSVKSISENSGDID
-1203 TWDKERLVEFM
+1203 EWDKKRLVEFM
-1214 AKLREALGKI
+1214 AHLRYELGKI

>member
-15 NQQVTSTVT
+15 NESLTSTVK
-24 FGDVTY
+24 FDKNSYQVCL
-30 HVSLSSLS
+30 VSLSF
-38 LQKKMYQPTE
+38 QKKMYQPTE
-48 ILADLKIGM
+48 IKAELQFFMTSKWVSIG
-57 SDFEKDWVTISRT
+57 RT
-70 NIESLFKLKK
+70 DIEETFKLKNAILEVVEPK
-80 AVLDVVTIQTDNDT
+80 TSNSSDDDKYTVLDTI
-94 GEEYFTVDDVIGND
+94 GKD

-116 HYKPDNMIVSLKIYS
+116 HYQPECMYVSLKIYS

-141 CNTYVGKTLSSI
+141 CNTYVGKKLSSI
-153 LGSVLANYKVPY
+153 LGSVLGNYKVPY
-165 DTTSSLTFDK
+165 ETSSTLSYDY

-181 QIDASGSDSDDNTDK
+181 QVDASGSDSDDNKDK

-232 LTIGYGGSDPIKVDS
+232 LTIGYDDSKPIKVDT
-247 TKYTDIYYFDLDSVA
+247 TKFTDIYYFDLDTVS
-262 LDLPEAG
+262 LSLPEPG

-293 YGKLFKFN
+293 YGKLLKFN

-314 FFQNEESVTAWA
+314 FFQNEDSVTAWA

-336 MIAESK
+336 MLAESK

-364 YNDNEDELNLYSEY
+364 YNDNEDKLNLYSEY

-671 ISAPNGDVKINGKN
+671 ISAPNGDVKIKGKN

-696 TSGKNVGYHVAWGKG
+696 TSGKNVGYHTAWGKG

-767 LETGS
+767 LE
-772 NECDYPVAAYNK
+772 N
-784 DKRQQIVDEEVKS
+784 KRQQIVDEEVKS

>member
-15 NQQVTSTVT
+15 NESLTSTVK
-24 FGDVTY
+24 FDKISYQVCL
-30 HVSLSSLS
+30 VSLSF
-38 LQKKMYQPTE
+38 QKKMYQPTE
-48 ILADLKIGM
+48 IKAELQFFMTSKWVSIG
-57 SDFEKDWVTISRT
+57 RT
-70 NIESLFKLKK
+70 DIEETFKLKNAILEVVEPK
-80 AVLDVVTIQTDNDT
+80 TSNSSDDDKYTVLDTI
-94 GEEYFTVDDVIGND
+94 GKD

-116 HYKPDNMIVSLKIYS
+116 HYQPECMYVSLKIYS

-141 CNTYVGKTLSSI
+141 CNTYVGKKLSSI
-153 LGSVLANYKVPY
+153 LGSVLGNYKVPY
-165 DTTSSLTFDK
+165 ETSSTLSYDN

-181 QIDASGSDSDDNTDK
+181 QVDASGSDSDDNKDK

-232 LTIGYGGSDPIKVDS
+232 LTIGYDDSKPIKVDT
-247 TKYTDIYYFDLDSVA
+247 TKFTDIYYFDLDSVA
-262 LDLPEAG
+262 LDLPGAG

-671 ISAPNGDVKINGKN
+671 ISAPNGDVKIKGKN

-696 TSGKNVGYHVAWGKG
+696 TSGKNVGYHTAWGKG
-711 EDPSFSTVLS
+711 EDPSVSSILS
-721 DLVCKLIDKVGE
+721 DVVCKLIEKIGE

-772 NECDYPVAAYNK
+772 NECDFPMAAYNK

-948 KIAETVIMLRKE
+948 KITETVIMLRKE

-1102 ANTAYWKKYVES
+1102 ANDAYWADYVKS

-1125 SSLLTAVANS
+1125 SSLLTAVADS
-1135 AADALKG
+1135 ATDALKG
-1142 AIDYDNIMG
+1142 TIDYDNIMG
-1151 IKENFSWSEGKKG
+1151 FKENFTWSEGKKG
-1164 GVLFGYKGDTYELK
+1164 GILFGYKGNTYELQ
-1178 GKEIEKIETIE
+1178 GQQIGEVETIE
-1189 PKIKSISENSEGID
+1189 PKIKSISENSGDID
-1203 TWDKERLVEFM
+1203 EWDKKRLVEFM
-1214 AKLREALGKI
+1214 AKLREVLGNI

>member
-15 NQQVTSTVT
+15 NESLTSTVKFDT
-24 FGDVTY
+24 NSYQVCL
-30 HVSLSSLS
+30 VSLSF
-38 LQKKMYQPTE
+38 QKKMYQPTE
-48 ILADLKIGM
+48 IKAELQFFMTSKWVSIG
-57 SDFEKDWVTISRT
+57 RT
-70 NIESLFKLKK
+70 DIEETFKLKNAILEVVEPK
-80 AVLDVVTIQTDNDT
+80 TSNSSDDDKYTVLDTI
-94 GEEYFTVDDVIGND
+94 GKD

-116 HYKPDNMIVSLKIYS
+116 HYQPECMYVSLKIYS

-141 CNTYVGKTLSSI
+141 CNTYVGKKLSSI
-153 LGSVLANYKVPY
+153 LGSVLGNYKVPY
-165 DTTSSLTFDK
+165 ETSSTLSYDN

-181 QIDASGSDSDDNTDK
+181 QVDASGSDSDDNKDK

-232 LTIGYGGSDPIKVDS
+232 LTIGYDDSKPIKVDT
-247 TKYTDIYYFDLDSVA
+247 TKFTDIYYFDLDTVS
-262 LDLPEAG
+262 LSLPEPG

-671 ISAPNGDVKINGKN
+671 ISAPNGDVKIKGKN

-696 TSGKNVGYHVAWGKG
+696 TSGKNVGYHTAWGKG
-711 EDPSFSTVLS
+711 EDPSVSSILS
-721 DLVCKLIDKVGE
+721 DVVCKLIEKIGE

-784 DKRQQIVDEEVKS
+784 AFRQKIVDEEANAA
-797 TILSTIGADSFKTV
+797 LL
-811 DPFSGN
+811 
-817 VTETPSSISM
+817 SSIGSSSYLGSSDGDFDLTM
-827 IRSLIWIINKLSGI
+827 IRSLIWIIQKLNGI
-841 FTAWLDDY
+841 ATTWLSDY
-849 QKEYDKLVD
+849 RREYDKLV
-858 LRLQFDK
+858 RLKCKLDD
-865 AIKPLQVLSNSEDW
+865 AIKDLKKYSNAVNWD
-879 TTAKVCQTYDELKE
+879 TTEVCQTYEDLKE
-893 SFWNM
+893 SFWNT

-905 EDNLNFTED
+905 EDDLIFTDD
-914 VAIDEGDDLLTS
+914 VEIKDGDNDLLSS
-926 VNEHS
+926 VGYF
-931 RERCRHF
+931 CRNRYR
-938 VSSAL
+938 VL
-943 PDREK
+943 VPGVENLTIDREK
-948 KIAETVIMLRKE
+948 EVAKPIIKKRKDC
-960 NRKIVVDAANE
+960 RKKVLNIANE
-971 LRKAILKL
+971 LKKNIRELKAL
-979 KLPEWSEIDLSKEF
+979 EWSEVDLSEQF
-993 STKMG
+993 STVMG
-998 YYMPF
+998 HYLPF
-1003 PDQFISN
+1003 PDNFMGT
-1010 LEDALSKDNCK
+1010 LKDALSMDNCSD
-1021 EVPEFHAEESRKAL
+1021 VPVLHAEDDKKKL
-1035 ANKIGNTA
+1035 DNKLEDCVDIE
-1043 DFVAWKKYMSR
+1043 AWEKYMPR

-1062 SLGFTDD
+1062 SLGFTGEL
-1069 MRRKITDPEDK
+1069 RREIADPNNQDKTIKVDNPDLSKVTRYEDK
-1080 KKTIEVKKPNFSLKG
+1080 
-1095 LNQDQSL
+1095 SL
-1102 ANTAYWKKYVES
+1102 ANDEYWRKYVQS
-1114 LSGVPAIKKAE
+1114 LSGLPIIKKSE

-1135 AADALKG
+1135 ATEALAG
-1142 AIDYDNIMG
+1142 AISLDEAWG
-1151 IKENFSWSEGKKG
+1151 FVENFSWSDGKKG

-1178 GKEIEKIETIE
+1178 GKEVEKVETIE
-1189 PKIKSISENSEGID
+1189 PSVKSISENSGDID
-1203 TWDKERLVEFM
+1203 EWDKKRLVEFM
-1214 AKLREALGKI
+1214 AHLRYELGKI

>member
-15 NQQVTSTVT
+15 NESLTSTVKFDT
-24 FGDVTY
+24 NSYQVCL
-30 HVSLSSLS
+30 VSLSF
-38 LQKKMYQPTE
+38 QKKMYQPTE
-48 ILADLKIGM
+48 IKAELQFFMTSKWVSIG
-57 SDFEKDWVTISRT
+57 RT
-70 NIESLFKLKK
+70 DIEETFKLKNAILEVVEPK
-80 AVLDVVTIQTDNDT
+80 TSNSSDDDKYTVLDTI
-94 GEEYFTVDDVIGND
+94 GKD

-116 HYKPDNMIVSLKIYS
+116 HYQPECMYVSLKIYS

-141 CNTYVGKTLSSI
+141 CNTYVGKKLSSI
-153 LGSVLANYKVPY
+153 LGSVLGNYKVPY
-165 DTTSSLTFDK
+165 ETSSTLSYDN

-181 QIDASGSDSDDNTDK
+181 QVDASGSDSDDNKDK

-232 LTIGYGGSDPIKVDS
+232 LTIGYDDSKPIKVDT
-247 TKYTDIYYFDLDSVA
+247 TKFTDIYYFDLDSVA
-262 LDLPEAG
+262 LDLPGAG

-721 DLVCKLIDKVGE
+721 DVVCKLIEKIGE

>member
-1 MAQIRLTIGDIAVT
+1 MAQLRLTIGDIAVT

-165 DTTSSLTFDK
+165 DTTSSLTYDK

-314 FFQNEESVTAWA
+314 FFQNEDSVTAWA

-671 ISAPNGDVKINGKN
+671 ISAPNGDVKIKGKN

-696 TSGKNVGYHVAWGKG
+696 TSGKNVGYHTAWGKG

-772 NECDYPVAAYNK
+772 NECDFPMAAYNK
-784 DKRQQIVDEEVKS
+784 DKRQKIVDEEAKS
-797 TILSTIGADSFKTV
+797 SILSTIGSGSFKAV
-811 DPFSGN
+811 DPLGN
-817 VTETPSSISM
+817 KSQLPSSISM
-827 IRSLIWIINKLSGI
+827 IRSLIWIIKKLSGI
-841 FTAWLDDY
+841 VSNWLDDY
-849 QKEYDKLVD
+849 QKKYDKMVV
-858 LRLQFDK
+858 LRYYLDA
-865 AIKPLQVLSNSEDW
+865 AILELKIYSEAQDW
-879 TTAKVCQTYDELKE
+879 DNTDVCKTYDDLKE
-893 SFWNM
+893 SIW
-898 DNTDDWT
+898 DTDDTDDWT
-905 EDNLNFTED
+905 DDDLEFKEN
-914 VAIDEGDDLLTS
+914 VKVGDDAIQ
-926 VNEHS
+926 N
-931 RERCRHF
+931 
-938 VSSAL
+938 VSQDCQNRNAQA
-943 PDREK
+943 DKEGE
-948 KIAETVIMLRKE
+948 ALRKW
-960 NRKIVVDAANE
+960 IVSMRVKKRGEIVDRVNL
-971 LRKAILKL
+971 LRKAIRELKIL
-979 KLPEWSEIDLSKEF
+979 EWSEIDLSKQF

-998 YYMPF
+998 HYLPF
-1003 PDQFISN
+1003 PDKFISTM
-1010 LEDALSKDNCK
+1010 EDALSKDKCSD
-1021 EVPEFHAEESRKAL
+1021 VPTFHSTAERKAL
-1035 ANKIGNTA
+1035 ANKVKDKA
-1043 DFVAWKKYMSR
+1043 DYEAWKKYMPR
-1054 MVVVKFLE
+1054 MVVVKFLVA
-1062 SLGFTDD
+1062 LGFTDD
-1069 MRRKITDPEDK
+1069 LRSEIKDTNNPPRTK
-1080 KKTIEVKKPNFSLKG
+1080 KVENPSFRSVD
-1095 LNQDQSL
+1095 LNGNQSL
-1102 ANTAYWKKYVES
+1102 ANDVYWADYVKS
-1114 LSGVPAIKKAE
+1114 LSGVPVIKKAE
-1125 SSLLTAVANS
+1125 SSLLTAMADS
-1135 AADALKG
+1135 ATDALKG
-1142 AIDYDNIMG
+1142 TIDYDNIMG
-1151 IKENFSWSEGKKG
+1151 FKENFTWSEGKKG
-1164 GVLFGYKGDTYELK
+1164 GILFGYKGNTYELQ
-1178 GKEIEKIETIE
+1178 GQQIGEVETIE
-1189 PKIKSISENSEGID
+1189 PKIKSISENSGDID
-1203 TWDKERLVEFM
+1203 EWDKKRLVEFM
-1214 AKLREALGKI
+1214 AKLREVLGNI

>member
-1 MAQIRLTIGDIAVT
+1 MAQLRLTIGDIAVT
-15 NQQVTSTVT
+15 NESLTSTVK
-24 FGDVTY
+24 FDKNSYQVCL
-30 HVSLSSLS
+30 VSLSF
-38 LQKKMYQPTE
+38 QKKMYQPTE
-48 ILADLKIGM
+48 IKAELQFFMTSKWVSIG
-57 SDFEKDWVTISRT
+57 RT
-70 NIESLFKLKK
+70 DIEETFKLKNAILEVVEPK
-80 AVLDVVTIQTDNDT
+80 TSNSSDDDKYTVLDTI
-94 GEEYFTVDDVIGND
+94 GKD

-116 HYKPDNMIVSLKIYS
+116 HYQPECMYVSLKIYS

-141 CNTYVGKTLSSI
+141 CNTYVGKKLSSI
-153 LGSVLANYKVPY
+153 LGSVLGNYKVPY
-165 DTTSSLTFDK
+165 ETSSTLSYDN

-181 QIDASGSDSDDNTDK
+181 QVDASGSDSDDNKDK

-232 LTIGYGGSDPIKVDS
+232 LTIGYDDSKPIKVDT
-247 TKYTDIYYFDLDSVA
+247 TKFTDIYYFDLDSVA
-262 LDLPEAG
+262 LDLPGAG

-314 FFQNEESVTAWA
+314 FFQNEDSVTAWA

-336 MIAESK
+336 MLAESK

-671 ISAPNGDVKINGKN
+671 ISAPNGDVKIKGKN

-696 TSGKNVGYHVAWGKG
+696 TSGKNVGYHTAWGKG

>member
-15 NQQVTSTVT
+15 NESLTSTVKFDT
-24 FGDVTY
+24 TSYQVCL
-30 HVSLSSLS
+30 VSLSF
-38 LQKKMYQPTE
+38 QKKMYQPTE
-48 ILADLKIGM
+48 IKAELQFFMTSKWVSIG
-57 SDFEKDWVTISRT
+57 RT
-70 NIESLFKLKK
+70 DIEETFKLKNAILEVVEPK
-80 AVLDVVTIQTDNDT
+80 TSNSSDDDKYTVLDTI
-94 GEEYFTVDDVIGND
+94 GKD

-116 HYKPDNMIVSLKIYS
+116 HYQPECMYVSLKIYS

-141 CNTYVGKTLSSI
+141 CNTYVGKKLSSI
-153 LGSVLANYKVPY
+153 LGSVLGNYKVPY
-165 DTTSSLTFDK
+165 ETSSTLSYDN

-181 QIDASGSDSDDNTDK
+181 QVDASGSDSDDNKDK

-232 LTIGYGGSDPIKVDS
+232 LTIGYDDSKPIKVDT
-247 TKYTDIYYFDLDSVA
+247 TKFTDIYYFDLDTVS
-262 LDLPEAG
+262 LSLPEPG

-326 VGLLVDDLYD
+326 VGLLVDDLWD
-336 MIAESK
+336 LMSETT
-342 YVKSDNKDFKDNYFD
+342 YVNSDNKDFKDDYFD

-437 PKELRILDNS
+437 PKELRIVDNS

-696 TSGKNVGYHVAWGKG
+696 TSGKNVGYHTAWGKG
-711 EDPSFSTVLS
+711 EDPSVSSILS
-721 DLVCKLIDKVGE
+721 DVVCKLIEKIGE

-784 DKRQQIVDEEVKS
+784 AFRQKIVDEEANAA
-797 TILSTIGADSFKTV
+797 LL
-811 DPFSGN
+811 
-817 VTETPSSISM
+817 SSIGSSSYLGSTDGDFDLTM
-827 IRSLIWIINKLSGI
+827 IRSLIWIIQKLNGI
-841 FTAWLDDY
+841 ATTWANDY
-849 QKEYDKLVD
+849 QRLYDKSVRLKTQFDEAVKD
-858 LRLQFDK
+858 LRNY
-865 AIKPLQVLSNSEDW
+865 SNDEDYQSSV
-879 TTAKVCQTYDELKE
+879 VCKTYDDLKD
-893 SFWNM
+893 SLWST
-898 DNTDDWT
+898 DSTDDWT
-905 EDNLNFTED
+905 EDDLGFKDNVKVDGDATEIVSRD
-914 VAIDEGDDLLTS
+914 CRNRFRFLYFLPTQKQDKETVASWGLQ
-926 VNEHS
+926 
-931 RERCRHF
+931 RRKKCR
-938 VSSAL
+938 
-943 PDREK
+943 K
-948 KIAETVIMLRKE
+948 KILNIANNLKKTIRDLRA
-960 NRKIVVDAANE
+960 V
-971 LRKAILKL
+971 
-979 KLPEWSEIDLSKEF
+979 EWSEVDLSEQF
-993 STKMG
+993 STVMG
-998 YYMPF
+998 HYLPF
-1003 PDQFISN
+1003 PDNFMGT
-1010 LEDALSKDNCK
+1010 LKDALSMDNCSD
-1021 EVPEFHAEESRKAL
+1021 VPVLHAEEDRKNL
-1035 ANKIGNTA
+1035 DKMIG
-1043 DFVAWKKYMSR
+1043 DSVDVEAWKKYIPR

-1069 MRRKITDPEDK
+1069 LRREIVDPDDPDNTIKVKDPDFSKVSLNDDK
-1080 KKTIEVKKPNFSLKG
+1080 
-1095 LNQDQSL
+1095 SL
-1102 ANTAYWKKYVES
+1102 ANDAYWRKYVQS
-1114 LSGVPAIKKAE
+1114 LSGLPIIKKSE

-1135 AADALKG
+1135 ATEALAG
-1142 AIDYDNIMG
+1142 AISLDEAWG
-1151 IKENFSWSEGKKG
+1151 FVENFSWSDGKKG

-1178 GKEIEKIETIE
+1178 GKEVEKVETIE
-1189 PKIKSISENSEGID
+1189 PSVKSISENSGDID
-1203 TWDKERLVEFM
+1203 EWDKKRLVEFM
-1214 AKLREALGKI
+1214 AHLRYELGKI

>member
-15 NQQVTSTVT
+15 NESLTSTVKFDT
-24 FGDVTY
+24 TSYQVCL
-30 HVSLSSLS
+30 VSLSF
-38 LQKKMYQPTE
+38 QKKMYQPTE
-48 ILADLKIGM
+48 IKAELQFFMTSKWVSIG
-57 SDFEKDWVTISRT
+57 RT
-70 NIESLFKLKK
+70 DIEETFKLKNAILEVVEPK
-80 AVLDVVTIQTDNDT
+80 TSNSSDDDKYTVLDTI
-94 GEEYFTVDDVIGND
+94 GKD

-116 HYKPDNMIVSLKIYS
+116 HYQPECMYVSLKIYS

-141 CNTYVGKTLSSI
+141 CNTYVGKKLSSI
-153 LGSVLANYKVPY
+153 LGSVLGNYKVPY
-165 DTTSSLTFDK
+165 ETSSTLSYDN

-181 QIDASGSDSDDNTDK
+181 QVDASGSDSDDNKDK

-232 LTIGYGGSDPIKVDS
+232 LTIGYDDSKPIKVDT
-247 TKYTDIYYFDLDSVA
+247 TKFTDIYYFDLDTVS
-262 LDLPEAG
+262 LSLPEPG

-293 YGKLFKFN
+293 YGKLLKFN

-314 FFQNEESVTAWA
+314 FFQNEDSVTAWA

-336 MIAESK
+336 MLAESK
-342 YVKSDNKDFKDNYFD
+342 YVKSDNKDFKDDYFD

-437 PKELRILDNS
+437 PKELRIVDNS

-657 AWGDVKVSA
+657 AWGDVKISA

-671 ISAPNGDVKINGKN
+671 ISAPNGDVKIKGKN
-685 VEISAGNNLTL
+685 VEIAAGNNLRL
-696 TSGKNVGYHVAWGKG
+696 SSGNNVGYHMAWGKG
-711 EDPSFSTVLS
+711 DDPSLSSVLS
-721 DLVCKLIDKVGE
+721 DVCCKLIEKIGE

-750 FRPHEGSLT
+750 FRPQEGCMT

-767 LETGS
+767 IETGS
-772 NECDYPVAAYNK
+772 NSCEYPAAAYSK
-784 DKRQQIVDEEVKS
+784 DKRQQIADEEAKS
-797 TILSTIGADSFKTV
+797 TILSSIG
-811 DPFSGN
+811 GN
-817 VTETPSSISM
+817 SSIIPGSSVLNLSM
-827 IRSLIWIINKLSGI
+827 LKNLIDIIHKLPGI
-841 FTAWLDDY
+841 ANLWLND
-849 QKEYDKLVD
+849 
-858 LRLQFDK
+858 FDK
-865 AIKPLQVLSNSEDW
+865 KYNNLVKRKALLDQTIESLKYYSGSKEW
-879 TTAKVCQTYDELKE
+879 ATTTVCKTYDDLKE
-893 SFWNM
+893 DIW
-898 DNTDDWT
+898 DTDDTSDWT
-905 EDNLNFTED
+905 EDKFSFEDNVKVEGEDYFNNVTKVCRNRHRDSLN
-914 VAIDEGDDLLTS
+914 I
-926 VNEHS
+926 S
-931 RERCRHF
+931 RFKPRSEQEKLCKII
-938 VSSAL
+938 VS
-943 PDREK
+943 K
-948 KIAETVIMLRKE
+948 RKE
-960 NRKIVVDAANE
+960 WRAAIVLRTNR
-971 LRKAILKL
+971 LRKAIRDLKSL
-979 KLPEWSEIDLSKEF
+979 EFSEKDLSEQL
-993 STKMG
+993 TDNIG
-998 YYMPF
+998 YFRPY
-1003 PDQFISN
+1003 PDDFISN
-1010 LEDALSKDNCK
+1010 LQDALNKDNCSDIAPFNSLTTTK
-1021 EVPEFHAEESRKAL
+1021 VLDKSVKYNSVLWRR
-1035 ANKIGNTA
+1035 
-1043 DFVAWKKYMSR
+1043 YMSR
-1054 MVVVKFLE
+1054 LVVVKFLE
-1062 SLGFTDD
+1062 SLGFKDD
-1069 MRRKITDPEDK
+1069 MRREIDDPDNPGQTITVDDPD
-1080 KKTIEVKKPNFSLKG
+1080 FSDVSFNGSK
-1095 LNQDQSL
+1095 SL
-1102 ANTAYWKKYVES
+1102 ANNVYWRKYVQS
-1114 LSGVPAIKKAE
+1114 LSGVPAIKKGDTFLSSVAE
-1125 SSLLTAVANS
+1125 SAT
-1135 AADALKG
+1135 DALKG
-1142 AIDYDNIMG
+1142 TVSVDDILKF
-1151 IKENFSWSEGKKG
+1151 KENFSWSEGKKG
-1164 GVLFGYKGDTYELK
+1164 GILFGYNGTTYELK
-1178 GKEIEKIETIE
+1178 GQQITPLETVE
-1189 PKIKSISENSEGID
+1189 PGIKYMSETSEGID
-1203 TWDKERLVEFM
+1203 KWDKKRLVKFM
-1214 AKLREALGKI
+1214 DKLRAELNDI

>member
-15 NQQVTSTVT
+15 NESLTSTVK
-24 FGDVTY
+24 FDKNSYQVCL
-30 HVSLSSLS
+30 VSLSF
-38 LQKKMYQPTE
+38 QKKMYQPTE
-48 ILADLKIGM
+48 IKAELQFFMTSKWVSIG
-57 SDFEKDWVTISRT
+57 RT
-70 NIESLFKLKK
+70 DIEETFKLKNAILEVVEPK
-80 AVLDVVTIQTDNDT
+80 TSNSSDDDKYTVLDTI
-94 GEEYFTVDDVIGND
+94 GKD

-116 HYKPDNMIVSLKIYS
+116 HYQPECMYVSLKIYS

-141 CNTYVGKTLSSI
+141 CNTYVGKKLSSI
-153 LGSVLANYKVPY
+153 LGSVLGNYKVPY
-165 DTTSSLTFDK
+165 ETSSTLSYDN

-181 QIDASGSDSDDNTDK
+181 QVDASGSDSDDNKDK

-232 LTIGYGGSDPIKVDS
+232 LTIGYDDSKPIKVDT
-247 TKYTDIYYFDLDSVA
+247 TKFTDIYYFDLDSVA
-262 LDLPEAG
+262 LDLPGAG

-314 FFQNEESVTAWA
+314 FFQNEDSVTAWA

-336 MIAESK
+336 MLAESK

-364 YNDNEDELNLYSEY
+364 YNDNEDKLNLYSEY

-671 ISAPNGDVKINGKN
+671 ISAPNGDVKIKGKN

-696 TSGKNVGYHVAWGKG
+696 TSGKNVGYHTAWGKG

>member
-1 MAQIRLTIGDIAVT
+1 MAQLRLTIGDIAVT

-165 DTTSSLTFDK
+165 DTTSSLTYDK

-326 VGLLVDDLYD
+326 VGLLVDDLWD
-336 MIAESK
+336 LMSETT
-342 YVKSDNKDFKDNYFD
+342 YVNSDNSDFNDAYFNGQSED
-357 SNYDTEQ
+357 DQ
-364 YNDNEDELNLYSEY
+364 YNTDKNELNLYTEY
-378 GSKYDKDTSYY
+378 GSKYDKNNSYY
-389 SEILGYETAAGK
+389 SEILGYETAASK
-401 NAIRIK
+401 NAIRIN

-413 EMKLGDVITVK
+413 KLKLGDVITVN
-424 DDKFIVVEVLGVS
+424 DEQFIVVEVSTSTPEVLQ
-437 PKELRILDNS
+437 ILDNTKIVAS
-447 KVLVY
+447 
-452 PSQTITFEIVA
+452 SGEITFQVVA
-463 TAINKT
+463 TAYNSGDK
-469 DNKYYP
+469 KYYP

-502 NRVRVVYDWQGE
+502 NRVRVVYDWQGDS
-514 NASESDYSP
+514 AADDESAYSP

-529 GSHGSPRAGRHLNGT
+529 GSHGSPRGGRHLNGT

-561 GNIQEADTFVELKD
+561 GNIQQADTFVELKD

-595 QKFVSGTFAPIVSTI
+595 QKFLSGLVAPIVSTV
-610 SDFSPTVDY
+610 SDFSPAVDY
-619 LSLGDGGLQ
+619 FSKGDGGLQ

-636 DRLGLYNISGSTEER
+636 DRLGLYNISGSTDER

-657 AWGDVKVSA
+657 AWGDVKISA

-671 ISAPNGDVKINGKN
+671 ISAPNGDVKIKGKN

-696 TSGKNVGYHVAWGKG
+696 TSGKNVGYHTAWGKG
-711 EDPSFSTVLS
+711 EDPSVSSILS
-721 DLVCKLIDKVGE
+721 DVVCKLIEKIGE

-784 DKRQQIVDEEVKS
+784 AFRQKIVDEEANAA
-797 TILSTIGADSFKTV
+797 LL
-811 DPFSGN
+811 
-817 VTETPSSISM
+817 SSIGSSSYLGSTDGDFDLTM
-827 IRSLIWIINKLSGI
+827 IRSLLWIIQKLNGI
-841 FTAWLDDY
+841 ATTWANDY
-849 QKEYDKLVD
+849 QRLYDKSVRLKTQFDEAVKD
-858 LRLQFDK
+858 LRNY
-865 AIKPLQVLSNSEDW
+865 SNDEDYQSSV
-879 TTAKVCQTYDELKE
+879 VCKTYDDLKD
-893 SFWNM
+893 SLWST
-898 DNTDDWT
+898 DSTDDWT
-905 EDNLNFTED
+905 EDDLGFKDNVKVDGDATEIVSRD
-914 VAIDEGDDLLTS
+914 CRNRFRFLYFLPTQKQDKETVASWGLQQ
-926 VNEHS
+926 
-931 RERCRHF
+931 RKKCR
-938 VSSAL
+938 
-943 PDREK
+943 K
-948 KIAETVIMLRKE
+948 KILNIANNLKKTIRDLRA
-960 NRKIVVDAANE
+960 V
-971 LRKAILKL
+971 
-979 KLPEWSEIDLSKEF
+979 EWSEVDLSEQF
-993 STKMG
+993 STVMG
-998 YYMPF
+998 HYLPF
-1003 PDQFISN
+1003 PDNFMGT
-1010 LEDALSKDNCK
+1010 LKDALSMDNCSD
-1021 EVPEFHAEESRKAL
+1021 VPVLHAEEDRKNL
-1035 ANKIGNTA
+1035 DKMIG
-1043 DFVAWKKYMSR
+1043 DSVDVEAWKKYIPR

-1069 MRRKITDPEDK
+1069 LRREIVDPDDPDNTIKVKDPDFSKVSMNEDK
-1080 KKTIEVKKPNFSLKG
+1080 
-1095 LNQDQSL
+1095 SL
-1102 ANTAYWKKYVES
+1102 ANDEYWRKYVQS
-1114 LSGVPAIKKAE
+1114 LSGLPIIKKSE

-1135 AADALKG
+1135 ATEALAG
-1142 AIDYDNIMG
+1142 AISLDEAWG
-1151 IKENFSWSEGKKG
+1151 FVENFSWSDGKKG

-1178 GKEIEKIETIE
+1178 GKEVEKVETIE
-1189 PKIKSISENSEGID
+1189 PSVKSISENSGDID
-1203 TWDKERLVEFM
+1203 EWDKKRLVEFM
-1214 AKLREALGKI
+1214 AHLRYELGKI

>member
-15 NQQVTSTVT
+15 NESLTSTVKFDT
-24 FGDVTY
+24 NSYQVCL
-30 HVSLSSLS
+30 VSLSF
-38 LQKKMYQPTE
+38 QKKMYQPTE
-48 ILADLKIGM
+48 IKAELQFFMTSKWVSIG
-57 SDFEKDWVTISRT
+57 RT
-70 NIESLFKLKK
+70 DIEETFKLKNAILEVVEPK
-80 AVLDVVTIQTDNDT
+80 TSNSSDDDKYTVLDTI
-94 GEEYFTVDDVIGND
+94 GKD

-116 HYKPDNMIVSLKIYS
+116 HYQPECMYVSLKIYS

-141 CNTYVGKTLSSI
+141 CNTYVGKKLSSI
-153 LGSVLANYKVPY
+153 LGSVLGNYKVPY
-165 DTTSSLTFDK
+165 ETSSTLSYDN

-181 QIDASGSDSDDNTDK
+181 QVDASGSDSDDNKDK

-232 LTIGYGGSDPIKVDS
+232 LTIGYDDSKPIKVDT
-247 TKYTDIYYFDLDSVA
+247 TKFTDIYYFDLDSVA
-262 LDLPEAG
+262 LDLPGAG

-293 YGKLFKFN
+293 YGKLLKFN

-314 FFQNEESVTAWA
+314 FFQNEDSVTAWA

-336 MIAESK
+336 MLAESK

-671 ISAPNGDVKINGKN
+671 ISAPNGDVKIKGKN

-696 TSGKNVGYHVAWGKG
+696 TSGKNVGYHTAWGKG
-711 EDPSFSTVLS
+711 EDPSVSSILS
-721 DLVCKLIDKVGE
+721 DVVCKLIEKIGE

-893 SFWNM
+893 SFWNT

>member
-15 NQQVTSTVT
+15 NESLTSTVKFDT
-24 FGDVTY
+24 TSYQVCL
-30 HVSLSSLS
+30 VSLSF
-38 LQKKMYQPTE
+38 QKKMYQPTE
-48 ILADLKIGM
+48 IKAELQFFMTSKWVSIG
-57 SDFEKDWVTISRT
+57 RT
-70 NIESLFKLKK
+70 DIEETFKLKNAILEVVEPK
-80 AVLDVVTIQTDNDT
+80 TSNSSDDDKYTVLDTI
-94 GEEYFTVDDVIGND
+94 GKD

-116 HYKPDNMIVSLKIYS
+116 HYQPECMYVSLKIYS

-141 CNTYVGKTLSSI
+141 CNTYVGKKLSSI
-153 LGSVLANYKVPY
+153 LGSVLGNYKVPY
-165 DTTSSLTFDK
+165 ETSSTLSYDN

-181 QIDASGSDSDDNTDK
+181 QVDASGSDSDDNKDK

-232 LTIGYGGSDPIKVDS
+232 LTIGYDDSKPIKVDT
-247 TKYTDIYYFDLDSVA
+247 TKFTDIYYFDLDTVS
-262 LDLPEAG
+262 LSLPEPG

-671 ISAPNGDVKINGKN
+671 ISAPNGDVKIKGKN

-721 DLVCKLIDKVGE
+721 DVVCKLIEKIGE

-772 NECDYPVAAYNK
+772 NECDFPMAAYNK
-784 DKRQQIVDEEVKS
+784 DKRQKIVDEEAKS
-797 TILSTIGADSFKTV
+797 SILSTIGSGSFKAV
-811 DPFSGN
+811 DPLGN
-817 VTETPSSISM
+817 ESQLPSSISM

-865 AIKPLQVLSNSEDW
+865 AIKYATQAIGEDPSNVLRNWAEYEDLGSAEIGNAYVNSSNPANLMLHAAHSLIGRMLYSSSYRRYGYGPVSRNYETFYPNAPW
-879 TTAKVCQTYDELKE
+879 GSGSKSTTSLIMSSKQYGSAPNYRLPKIVEFWEYTDVTAGTGYAHIVDAVFTTDETLLVRAEAYALLKQYDNCIRDLNYWIGSHCRKNNYFPVLTKE
-893 SFWNM
+893 SIISFM
-898 DNTDDWT
+898 
-905 EDNLNFTED
+905 EE
-914 VAIDEGDDLLTS
+914 
-926 VNEHS
+926 
-931 RERCRHF
+931 
-938 VSSAL
+938 
-943 PDREK
+943 
-948 KIAETVIMLRKE
+948 
-960 NRKIVVDAANE
+960 
-971 LRKAILKL
+971 
-979 KLPEWSEIDLSKEF
+979 LPEA
-993 STKMG
+993 
-998 YYMPF
+998 PR
-1003 PDQFISN
+1003 
-1010 LEDALSKDNCK
+1010 
-1021 EVPEFHAEESRKAL
+1021 VPETDLNRSIRKAL
-1035 ANKIGNTA
+1035 HPQGFTIESGDQTCILQFVLHVRRLETIVQGLRFCDIKRYGIEYSHEVPNA
-1043 DFVAWKKYMSR
+1043 DPIEFVAGDLR
-1054 MVVVKFLE
+1054 GAIQIPADVLEAGMVPNP
-1062 SLGFTDD
+1062 
-1069 MRRKITDPEDK
+1069 R
-1080 KKTIEVKKPNFSLKG
+1080 EVK
-1095 LNQDQSL
+1095 
-1102 ANTAYWKKYVES
+1102 
-1114 LSGVPAIKKAE
+1114 
-1125 SSLLTAVANS
+1125 S
-1135 AADALKG
+1135 AP
-1142 AIDYDNIMG
+1142 
-1151 IKENFSWSEGKKG
+1151 KEE
-1164 GVLFGYKGDTYELK
+1164 
-1178 GKEIEKIETIE
+1178 
-1189 PKIKSISENSEGID
+1189 
-1203 TWDKERLVEFM
+1203 
-1214 AKLREALGKI
+1214 

>member
-1 MAQIRLTIGDIAVT
+1 MAQLRLTIGDIAVT

-94 GEEYFTVDDVIGND
+94 DEEYFTVDDVIGND

-165 DTTSSLTFDK
+165 DTTSSLTYDK

-247 TKYTDIYYFDLDSVA
+247 TKYTDIDYFDLDSVA

-326 VGLLVDDLYD
+326 VGLLVDDLWD
-336 MIAESK
+336 LMSETT
-342 YVKSDNKDFKDNYFD
+342 YVNSDNSDFNDAYFNEQSED
-357 SNYDTEQ
+357 DQ
-364 YNDNEDELNLYSEY
+364 YNTDKNELNLYTEY
-378 GSKYDKDTSYY
+378 GSKYDKNNSYY
-389 SEILGYETAAGK
+389 SEILGYETAASK
-401 NAIRIK
+401 NAIRIN

-413 EMKLGDVITVK
+413 KLKLGDVITVN
-424 DDKFIVVEVLGVS
+424 DEQFIVVEVSTSTPEVLQ
-437 PKELRILDNS
+437 ILDNTKIVAS
-447 KVLVY
+447 
-452 PSQTITFEIVA
+452 SGEITFQVVA
-463 TAINKT
+463 TAYNSGDK
-469 DNKYYP
+469 KYYP

-502 NRVRVVYDWQGE
+502 NRVRVVYDWQGDS
-514 NASESDYSP
+514 AADDESAYSP

-529 GSHGSPRAGRHLNGT
+529 GSHGSPRGGRHLNGT

-561 GNIQEADTFVELKD
+561 GNIQQADTFVELKD

-595 QKFVSGTFAPIVSTI
+595 QKFLSGLVAPIVSTV
-610 SDFSPTVDY
+610 SDFSPAVDY
-619 LSLGDGGLQ
+619 FSKGDGGLQ

-636 DRLGLYNISGSTEER
+636 DRLGLYNISGSTDER

-657 AWGDVKVSA
+657 AWGDVKISA

-671 ISAPNGDVKINGKN
+671 ISAPNGDVKIKGKN

-696 TSGKNVGYHVAWGKG
+696 TSGKNVGYHTAWGKG
-711 EDPSFSTVLS
+711 EDPSVSSILS
-721 DLVCKLIDKVGE
+721 DVVCKLIEKIGE

-784 DKRQQIVDEEVKS
+784 AFRQKIVDEEANAA
-797 TILSTIGADSFKTV
+797 LL
-811 DPFSGN
+811 
-817 VTETPSSISM
+817 SSIGSSSYLGSTDGDFDLTM
-827 IRSLIWIINKLSGI
+827 IRSLIWIIQKLNGI
-841 FTAWLDDY
+841 ATTWANDYQRLYDRSVSLKSKFDDAIKDLKKYSNDDDY
-849 QKEYDKLVD
+849 QSSD
-858 LRLQFDK
+858 
-865 AIKPLQVLSNSEDW
+865 
-879 TTAKVCQTYDELKE
+879 VCQTYSDLKD
-893 SFWNM
+893 SFW
-898 DNTDDWT
+898 DTDSTDDWT
-905 EDNLNFTED
+905 D
-914 VAIDEGDDLLTS
+914 DDLGFTDN
-926 VNEHS
+926 VKVDGDATEIVPTN
-931 RERCRHF
+931 CRNRLRF
-938 VSSAL
+938 FAPANKQSKDAVASWGVL
-943 PDREK
+943 QRK
-948 KIAETVIMLRKE
+948 KCRQK
-960 NRKIVVDAANE
+960 VVDTANS
-971 LRKAILKL
+971 LRKAIRDLRAV
-979 KLPEWSEIDLSKEF
+979 EWSEVDLSEQF
-993 STKMG
+993 STVMG
-998 YYMPF
+998 HYLPF
-1003 PDQFISN
+1003 PDNFMGT
-1010 LEDALSKDNCK
+1010 LKDALSMDNCSD
-1021 EVPEFHAEESRKAL
+1021 VPVLHAEEDRKNL
-1035 ANKIGNTA
+1035 DKKIG
-1043 DFVAWKKYMSR
+1043 DSVDVEAWKKYIPR

-1069 MRRKITDPEDK
+1069 LRREIVDPDDQDNTIKVKDPDFSKVSMNEDK
-1080 KKTIEVKKPNFSLKG
+1080 
-1095 LNQDQSL
+1095 SL
-1102 ANTAYWKKYVES
+1102 ANDAYWRKYVQS
-1114 LSGVPAIKKAE
+1114 LSGLPIIKKSE

-1135 AADALKG
+1135 ATEALAG
-1142 AIDYDNIMG
+1142 AISLDEAWG
-1151 IKENFSWSEGKKG
+1151 FVENFSWSDGKKG

-1178 GKEIEKIETIE
+1178 GKEVEKVETIE
-1189 PKIKSISENSEGID
+1189 PRIKSISENSGDID
-1203 TWDKERLVEFM
+1203 EWDKKRLVEFM
-1214 AKLREALGKI
+1214 AHLRYELGKI

>member
-15 NQQVTSTVT
+15 NESLTSTVKFDT
-24 FGDVTY
+24 NSYQVCL
-30 HVSLSSLS
+30 VSLSF
-38 LQKKMYQPTE
+38 QKKMYQPTE
-48 ILADLKIGM
+48 IKAELQFFMTSKWVSIG
-57 SDFEKDWVTISRT
+57 RT
-70 NIESLFKLKK
+70 DIEETFKLKNAILEVVEPK
-80 AVLDVVTIQTDNDT
+80 TSNSSDDDKYTVLDTI
-94 GEEYFTVDDVIGND
+94 GKD

-116 HYKPDNMIVSLKIYS
+116 HYQPECMYVSLKIYS

-141 CNTYVGKTLSSI
+141 CNTYVGKKLSSI
-153 LGSVLANYKVPY
+153 LGSVLGNYKVPY
-165 DTTSSLTFDK
+165 ETSSTLSYDY

-181 QIDASGSDSDDNTDK
+181 QVDASGSDSDDNKDK

-232 LTIGYGGSDPIKVDS
+232 LTIGYDDSKPIKVDT
-247 TKYTDIYYFDLDSVA
+247 TKFTDIYYFDLDTVS
-262 LDLPEAG
+262 LSLPEPG

-452 PSQTITFEIVA
+452 SSQTITFEIVA

-671 ISAPNGDVKINGKN
+671 ISAPNGDVKIKGKN

-696 TSGKNVGYHVAWGKG
+696 TSGKNVGYHTAWGKG
-711 EDPSFSTVLS
+711 EDPSVSSILS
-721 DLVCKLIDKVGE
+721 DVVCKLIEKIGE

-772 NECDYPVAAYNK
+772 NECDFPMAAYNK
-784 DKRQQIVDEEVKS
+784 DKRQKIVDEEAKS
-797 TILSTIGADSFKTV
+797 SILSTIGSGTLKAV
-811 DPFSGN
+811 DPLGN
-817 VTETPSSISM
+817 ESQLPSSISM

-893 SFWNM
+893 SFWNT

-1135 AADALKG
+1135 ATDALKG

>member
-15 NQQVTSTVT
+15 NESLTSTVKFDT
-24 FGDVTY
+24 TSYQVCL
-30 HVSLSSLS
+30 VSLSF
-38 LQKKMYQPTE
+38 QKKMYQPTE
-48 ILADLKIGM
+48 IKAELQFFMTSKWVSIG
-57 SDFEKDWVTISRT
+57 RT
-70 NIESLFKLKK
+70 DIEETFKLKNAILEVVEPK
-80 AVLDVVTIQTDNDT
+80 TSNSSDDDKYTVLDTI
-94 GEEYFTVDDVIGND
+94 GKD

-116 HYKPDNMIVSLKIYS
+116 HYQPECMYVSLKIYS

-141 CNTYVGKTLSSI
+141 CNTYVGKKLSSI
-153 LGSVLANYKVPY
+153 LGTVLGNYKVPY
-165 DTTSSLTFDK
+165 ETSSTLSYDN

-181 QIDASGSDSDDNTDK
+181 QVDASGSDSDDNKDK

-232 LTIGYGGSDPIKVDS
+232 LTIGYDDSKPIKVDT
-247 TKYTDIYYFDLDSVA
+247 TKFTDIYYFDLDTVS
-262 LDLPEAG
+262 LSLPEPG

-293 YGKLFKFN
+293 YGKLLKFN

-314 FFQNEESVTAWA
+314 FFQNEDSVTAWA

-336 MIAESK
+336 MLAESK
-342 YVKSDNKDFKDNYFD
+342 YVKSDNKDFKDDYFD

-437 PKELRILDNS
+437 PKELRIVDNS
-447 KVLVY
+447 KVFVY

-711 EDPSFSTVLS
+711 EDPSMSTILS
-721 DLVCKLIDKVGE
+721 DVVCKLIDKVGE

-739 LSFIRDTLEVV
+739 LTFIRSFFEII

-772 NECDYPVAAYNK
+772 NECDFPMAAYNK
-784 DKRQQIVDEEVKS
+784 DKRQKIVDEEAKS
-797 TILSTIGADSFKTV
+797 SILSTIGSGTLKAV
-811 DPFSGN
+811 DPLGN
-817 VTETPSSISM
+817 ESQLPSSISM
-827 IRSLIWIINKLSGI
+827 IRSLIWIIKKLSGI
-841 FTAWLDDY
+841 ATNWLDDY
-849 QKEYDKLVD
+849 QKKYDNLVD
-858 LRLQFDK
+858 LRKNFEKTVKELKVF
-865 AIKPLQVLSNSEDW
+865 SNDQDW
-879 TTAKVCQTYDELKE
+879 ANAVVCQTYDDLKD
-893 SFWNM
+893 SIWK
-898 DNTDDWT
+898 TDDTNDWT
-905 EDNLNFTED
+905 EDKLGFNDN
-914 VAIDEGDDLLTS
+914 VKVGDDAS
-926 VNEHS
+926 QN
-931 RERCRHF
+931 
-938 VSSAL
+938 VSQVCQNRNKA
-943 PDREK
+943 PFQ
-948 KIAETVIMLRKE
+948 IAHKEGETLC
-960 NRKIVVDAANE
+960 NWIVSMRTMIRQELVDEING
-971 LRKAILKL
+971 LRKAIRELNL
-979 KLPEWSEIDLSKEF
+979 VEWSEIDLSKQF
-993 STKMG
+993 STVMG
-998 YYMPF
+998 HYLPF
-1003 PDQFISN
+1003 PDKFKSTI
-1010 LEDALSKDNCK
+1010 EDALSKDNCAK
-1021 EVPEFHAEESRKAL
+1021 VSSFHPTDERKAL
-1035 ANKIGNTA
+1035 ANKVKDKA
-1043 DFVAWKKYMSR
+1043 DYEAWKKYMPR
-1054 MVVVKFLE
+1054 MVVVKFLVE
-1062 SLGFTDD
+1062 LGFTDAL
-1069 MRRKITDPEDK
+1069 RREIKDTNNHNK
-1080 KKTIEVKKPNFSLKG
+1080 KVDNPDFSSVE
-1095 LNQDQSL
+1095 LNGNQSL
-1102 ANTAYWKKYVES
+1102 ANDAYWKDYVES

-1135 AADALKG
+1135 ATDALKG
-1142 AIDYDNIMG
+1142 TIDYDNIMG
-1151 IKENFSWSEGKKG
+1151 FKENFTWSEGKKG
-1164 GVLFGYKGDTYELK
+1164 GVLFGYKGDTYELQ
-1178 GKEIEKIETIE
+1178 GQQIEKVETIE
-1189 PKIKSISENSEGID
+1189 PKIKSISENSGDID
-1203 TWDKERLVEFM
+1203 EWDKKRLVEFM
-1214 AKLREALGKI
+1214 AKLREVLGNI

>member
-15 NQQVTSTVT
+15 NESLTSTVK
-24 FGDVTY
+24 FDKNSYQVCL
-30 HVSLSSLS
+30 VSLSF
-38 LQKKMYQPTE
+38 QKKMYQPTE
-48 ILADLKIGM
+48 IKAELQFFMTSKWVSIG
-57 SDFEKDWVTISRT
+57 RT
-70 NIESLFKLKK
+70 DIEETFKLKNAILEVVEPK
-80 AVLDVVTIQTDNDT
+80 TSNSSDDDKYTVLDTI
-94 GEEYFTVDDVIGND
+94 GKD

-116 HYKPDNMIVSLKIYS
+116 HYQPECMYVSLKIYS

-141 CNTYVGKTLSSI
+141 CNTYVGKKLSSI
-153 LGSVLANYKVPY
+153 LGSVLGNYKVPY
-165 DTTSSLTFDK
+165 ETSSTLSYDY

-181 QIDASGSDSDDNTDK
+181 QVDASGSDSDDNKDK

-232 LTIGYGGSDPIKVDS
+232 LTIGYDDSKPIKVDT
-247 TKYTDIYYFDLDSVA
+247 TKFTDIYYFDLDTVS
-262 LDLPEAG
+262 LSLPEPG

-293 YGKLFKFN
+293 YGKLLKFN

-314 FFQNEESVTAWA
+314 FFQNEDSVTAWA

-336 MIAESK
+336 MLAESK

-364 YNDNEDELNLYSEY
+364 YNDNEDKLNLYSEY

-671 ISAPNGDVKINGKN
+671 ISAPNGDVKIKGKN

-696 TSGKNVGYHVAWGKG
+696 TSGKNVGYHTAWGKG

-1189 PKIKSISENSEGID
+1189 PKIS
-1203 TWDKERLVEFM
+1203 
-1214 AKLREALGKI
+1214 KI